1 MCLNTLHCPRGKV
14 PANSVNQV
22 HQNLTVNNAKVDAVV
37 KLSTEKNITINRN
50 KLNKNYGIFI
60 ITFENNDF

>member
-37 KLSTEKNITINRN
+37 KLSTEKNITINKN
-50 KLNKNYGIFI
+50 KLKKNYGIFI
-60 ITFENNDF
+60 ITFENSDF